1 MRFKGKTAY
10 ITGGGSGIGRAT
22 ALAFAAEGAAVTIV
36 DIDAEGAD
44 GTANAIEKLGGK
56 CLVIEGNISS
66 SEVVDNSIKET
77 IKKLGGLDFV
87 FNNAGCEYVA
97 PLLETTDAQWDEVID
112 TNLKGTFMVAR
123 QAAEHMVRH
132 KEPGIGSDEQP
143 LGCERPVGDV
153 RALLLQ
159 RGNGRHQ
166 LADHTQGGVDA
177 DRHLPG
183 LRAAQEVGQPRAGR
197 RLVDHAKFVR
207 GASDTLDLHHPHE
220 LWVLERGQA
229 LDAFPQRELERGDS
243 GKRTPEHERLNL
255 GSVRR
260 IDLGHTLSEAVLEGD
275 GERISVT
282 MTGSSFHDLR
292 PCTWVGGTHGCAFRA
307 VRHGAA

>member
-123 QAAEHMVRH
+123 QAAEHMVRTGFGVIINNASDAGLRGIIH
-132 KEPGIGSDEQP
+132 LTKSIALDYGYAGVRCNCICPGCIKTP
-143 LGCERPVGDV
+143 LCERF
-153 RALLLQ
+153 
-159 RGNGRHQ
+159 NK
-166 LADHTQGGVDA
+166 
-177 DRHLPG
+177 
-183 LRAAQEVGQPRAGR
+183 EVGARKGKSGEE
-197 RLVDHAKFVR
+197 V
-207 GASDTLDLHHPHE
+207 
-220 LWVLERGQA
+220 
-229 LDAFPQRELERGDS
+229 LDAFVKANIPMLRVGMPEEVASVVLFLCSDDARYVS
-243 GKRTPEHERLNL
+243 GATIP
-255 GSVRR
+255 
-260 IDLGHTLSEAVLEGD
+260 ID
-275 GERISVT
+275 
-282 MTGSSFHDLR
+282 
-292 PCTWVGGTHGCAFRA
+292 GGLTAGM
-307 VRHGAA
+307 

>member
-44 GTANAIEKLGGK
+44 GTANAIEKLSGK

-123 QAAEHMVRH
+123 QAAEHMVRTGFGVIINNASDAGLRGIRLNAAYSTSKAGIIH
-132 KEPGIGSDEQP
+132 LTKSIALDYGYAGVRCNCICPGCIKTP
-143 LGCERPVGDV
+143 LCERF
-153 RALLLQ
+153 
-159 RGNGRHQ
+159 NK
-166 LADHTQGGVDA
+166 
-177 DRHLPG
+177 
-183 LRAAQEVGQPRAGR
+183 EVGARKGKSGEE
-197 RLVDHAKFVR
+197 V
-207 GASDTLDLHHPHE
+207 
-220 LWVLERGQA
+220 
-229 LDAFPQRELERGDS
+229 LDAFVKANIPMLRVGMPEEVASVVLFLCSDDARYVS
-243 GKRTPEHERLNL
+243 GATIP
-255 GSVRR
+255 
-260 IDLGHTLSEAVLEGD
+260 ID
-275 GERISVT
+275 
-282 MTGSSFHDLR
+282 
-292 PCTWVGGTHGCAFRA
+292 GGLTAGM
-307 VRHGAA
+307 

>member
-1 MRFKGKTAY
+1 VRFKGKTAY

-123 QAAEHMVRH
+123 QAAEHMVRTGFGVIINNASDAGLRGIIH
-132 KEPGIGSDEQP
+132 LTKSIALDYGYAGVRCNCICPGCIKTP
-143 LGCERPVGDV
+143 LCERF
-153 RALLLQ
+153 
-159 RGNGRHQ
+159 NK
-166 LADHTQGGVDA
+166 
-177 DRHLPG
+177 
-183 LRAAQEVGQPRAGR
+183 EVGARKGKSGEE
-197 RLVDHAKFVR
+197 V
-207 GASDTLDLHHPHE
+207 
-220 LWVLERGQA
+220 
-229 LDAFPQRELERGDS
+229 LDAFVKANIPMLRVGMPEEVASVVLFLCSDDARYVS
-243 GKRTPEHERLNL
+243 GATIP
-255 GSVRR
+255 
-260 IDLGHTLSEAVLEGD
+260 ID
-275 GERISVT
+275 
-282 MTGSSFHDLR
+282 
-292 PCTWVGGTHGCAFRA
+292 GGLTAGM
-307 VRHGAA
+307 